1 MNFSLKCNQ
10 IVKLFATNTSACRH
24 FRVCSSSSIL
34 RDKEVSDERKQ
45 KNKRVSSF
53 LRYKSTDKNLIFKR
67 FSTSPIV
74 AGSRPSSQKE
84 SDDKIKDGTKENIPV
99 LPGDEFANL
108 GLFAKFKKMYKEYW
122 YVLVP
127 VHLATSAVW
136 FGTFYYASK
145 SGMDIVAIMQHWNF
159 NETLIKPFR
168 DSSLG
173 HVAVA
178 LIMNTS
184 AKKSNSTTKNNLTEK
199 IKKIQQIVRVP
210 QHVEVNIEDCTSSSS
225 DDDEF
230 TAVNASKLNMTIP
243 RRKTPKVQS
252 TRTVLKFRK
261 RTSDCLLKISQE
273 NTRKQNEESNLQKRR
288 LFQDSPNPKRIKKPQ
303 NEDEL
308 KQIECSISII
318 EDYESDEDSC
328 EIPAPTP
335 DKIPV
340 IEEFEDSSNDTS
352 EVIIPC
358 SNSSENSNY
367 DPEVTISQ
375 VSSEQNSQT
384 HEFNVTNVHGFK
396 IKPSGYVA
404 KLLRAL
410 SEGQEQNIKWDFET
424 TTPSSQTKYFT
435 VSHVEKICG
444 SMMIFFTMDDERC
457 AIYLDP
463 KDKIVGKL
471 KVGNSFAFLPDYEPY
486 EVEGGV
492 KVFAGLTKIK
502 WIPC

>member
-84 SDDKIKDGTKENIPV
+84 SDDKLKDGTKENIP

-178 LIMNTS
+178 YLLYKIATPARYTVTLGSTTVAIKHLVRLGYIKPVPSRAELMQIYQDKKETVQLKVADKKAEMYEKKEAMKEEFDSKKQQIMDDYIQFKEEFKDSMKTVGEISNPKPPNIEPDES
-184 AKKSNSTTKNNLTEK
+184 EVKPEKQDAKIKDEKDSKDSFKKST
-199 IKKIQQIVRVP
+199 
-210 QHVEVNIEDCTSSSS
+210 
-225 DDDEF
+225 
-230 TAVNASKLNMTIP
+230 
-243 RRKTPKVQS
+243 
-252 TRTVLKFRK
+252 
-261 RTSDCLLKISQE
+261 KIS
-273 NTRKQNEESNLQKRR
+273 K
-288 LFQDSPNPKRIKKPQ
+288 
-303 NEDEL
+303 
-308 KQIECSISII
+308 
-318 EDYESDEDSC
+318 
-328 EIPAPTP
+328 
-335 DKIPV
+335 
-340 IEEFEDSSNDTS
+340 
-352 EVIIPC
+352 
-358 SNSSENSNY
+358 
-367 DPEVTISQ
+367 
-375 VSSEQNSQT
+375 
-384 HEFNVTNVHGFK
+384 
-396 IKPSGYVA
+396 
-404 KLLRAL
+404 
-410 SEGQEQNIKWDFET
+410 
-424 TTPSSQTKYFT
+424 
-435 VSHVEKICG
+435 
-444 SMMIFFTMDDERC
+444 
-457 AIYLDP
+457 
-463 KDKIVGKL
+463 
-471 KVGNSFAFLPDYEPY
+471 
-486 EVEGGV
+486 
-492 KVFAGLTKIK
+492 
-502 WIPC
+502 